1 MGAHDQPKPQ
11 GVPGLLEHLPR
22 PTARHH
28 RCPNLPLRSHHIAI
42 PANPQG
48 GVSVLGLEWLRRCRD
63 THLLNIS
70 PAAARSRLAATVCAA
85 SPSSSTATVCS
96 MVSTSSEAIGADGGG
111 GGGLLGPPCPGSGSG
126 FGLPPARPGSGGGVR
141 SARIQ
146 STAPPSAAISVVCS
160 LPRHKGWGKV
170 SGAVDL
176 LVAPSLS

>member
-1 MGAHDQPKPQ
+1 MTSPSRKVCRASSSISPAPLHAIIAARICRFAATTSPFLQP
-11 GVPGLLEHLPR
+11 PGW
-22 PTARHH
+22 
-28 RCPNLPLRSHHIAI
+28 
-42 PANPQG
+42 
-48 GVSVLGLEWLRRCRD
+48 VSVLGLEWLRRCRD